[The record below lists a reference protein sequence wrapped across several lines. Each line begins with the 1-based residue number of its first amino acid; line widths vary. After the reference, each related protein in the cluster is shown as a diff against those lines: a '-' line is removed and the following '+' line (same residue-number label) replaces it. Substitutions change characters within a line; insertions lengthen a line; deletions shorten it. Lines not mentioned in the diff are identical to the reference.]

1 MARRARADS
10 ASVAV
15 DMMAEVAKELPAVPS
30 HVKLRASD
38 MPFWHGILR
47 ARTRIDWTDY
57 DLVVAA
63 QLARTQ
69 ADIETE
75 QERLY
80 SEGSV
85 IDNSRG
91 TPIPNPR
98 VSVLEALA
106 RREMA
111 LLRTLRMAGA
121 AVGDVR
127 DQAAKQR
134 AMRAAE
140 AARKEV
146 STEEDDLL
154 PT

>member
-1 MARRARADS
+1 MARRPRSDS
-10 ASVAV
+10 NTSAV
-15 DMMAEVAKELPAVPS
+15 DVMVEVAKGDPEIPK
-30 HVKLRASD
+30 HVKLRECD
-38 MPFWHGILR
+38 IPFWNGILR
-47 ARTRIDWTDY
+47 ARVKVDWVDY

-69 ADIETE
+69 ADIERE
-75 QERLY
+75 QATLY

-98 VSVLEALA
+98 VAVLEALA

-121 AVGDVR
+121 VVGDVR
-127 DQAAKQR
+127 DQAAKLRAQR
-134 AMRAAE
+134 TAAE
-140 AARKEV
+140 ARDAV
-146 STEEDDLL
+146 SAEEDDLL